1 MGKIPSSLIKSDGIN
16 IGIILVVSIFQIISL
31 LFYTEIFESNFE
43 SVNINTKRRISE
55 REKRQTYGDG
65 EDN

>member
-16 IGIILVVSIFQIISL
+16 IGIILVVSIFQII
-31 LFYTEIFESNFE
+31 
-43 SVNINTKRRISE
+43 NTKRRISE